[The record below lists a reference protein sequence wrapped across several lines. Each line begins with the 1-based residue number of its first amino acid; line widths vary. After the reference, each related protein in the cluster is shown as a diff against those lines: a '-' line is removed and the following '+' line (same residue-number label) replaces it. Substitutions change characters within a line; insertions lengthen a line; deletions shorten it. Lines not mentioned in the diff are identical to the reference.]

1 MRFSSMLRRREWDF
15 DQVPA
20 SLKHG
25 GVGWERWR
33 LFCIDEKREIIEV
46 SSRSFMVWVV
56 NCV

>member
-1 MRFSSMLRRREWDF
+1 MLRRREWDF

>member
-33 LFCIDEKREIIEV
+33 LFCIDEKREIIEGELLRV
-46 SSRSFMVWVV
+46 TLEFVGI
-56 NCV
+56 